1 MNVPKLAIS
10 RPVTTGMAIM
20 VIILVGCLSI
30 IGIPMDLMPSFDL
43 PVAIAYVQYPN
54 AAPEEIE
61 QNGEEVQDDT
71 EAVELSSAQP

>member
-1 MNVPKLAIS
+1 MNAFPLHIS
-10 RPVTTGMAIM
+10 FRPVLLTAVLLLCAGIAVGMNINRQKAASE
-20 VIILVGCLSI
+20 V
-30 IGIPMDLMPSFDL
+30 PP
-43 PVAIAYVQYPN
+43 AQE